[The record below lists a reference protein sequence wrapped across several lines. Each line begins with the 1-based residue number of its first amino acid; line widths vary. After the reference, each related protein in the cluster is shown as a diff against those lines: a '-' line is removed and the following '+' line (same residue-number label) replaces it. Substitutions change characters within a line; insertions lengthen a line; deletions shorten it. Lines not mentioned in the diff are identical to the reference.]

1 MDDGSNKGVLATNS
15 FSYEEHILIKNWFLE
30 KYNIH
35 TTIEKQIN
43 KKKEIQY
50 VIYIQAKSRKD
61 FANLIYEY
69 MIPSMYYKI
78 ENWIQIP
85 LIDGKPL

>member
-50 VIYIQAKSRKD
+50 VIYTS
-61 FANLIYEY
+61 
-69 MIPSMYYKI
+69 
-78 ENWIQIP
+78 
-85 LIDGKPL
+85 